1 MLARIIRHEWTLLVA
16 DRTAVL
22 IVVMFTALIGA
33 AAISG
38 LRAVRTTDQTVT
50 AVLTAQDDR
59 LRDARDTLTG
69 PGASGDATWGPASPA
84 WLGGFVGRYLAQPTA
99 PLAAL
104 ATGQTDLNAPYA
116 RVTARGREAIAP
128 PMQTGNPLLLHLGQF
143 DLAFVL
149 VYLYPLF
156 VLALAYDLTST
167 EREDGTLRLIASQ
180 PVTLRQVVI
189 GKLMARGVVV
199 LLPALLAPCVVLPFD
214 GTPLDGAGML
224 RVLVW
229 TVAVV
234 AYGLVWFA
242 LAVIVNARGR
252 TPAFNALALAG
263 AWLALVVI
271 VPAVLNVLVERW
283 YPVPSRVEF
292 VNAARQASNQAR
304 VESSRVLGR
313 FIEEHP
319 EFAVAGD
326 GMKNAAVLT
335 AARDDEISREMLP
348 VLERF
353 ERQRARQHDA
363 VRWLRVASPAA
374 LLQGVL
380 VDAAGTGVDR
390 HRHFT
395 AQVDHFHQVWRR
407 HFQPLLFTDAALT
420 RGDYD
425 GLPTFTYAEEPIGVL
440 VWRLLGAV
448 VVLVALGGVGLIAGL
463 TTYRRYALID

>member
-1 MLARIIRHEWTLLVA
+1 MLARIIRHEWTLLAA

-38 LRAVRTTDQTVT
+38 LRAVRTADQTVT

-59 LRDARDTLTG
+59 LREARDTLTG

-189 GKLMARGVVV
+189 GTCLVCWVVTILQTVTGTLRTAVPRTIFVTVTGTCLMRHSLTIFVICTGTCFVT
-199 LLPALLAPCVVLPFD
+199 ALLTIVV
-214 GTPLDGAGML
+214 
-224 RVLVW
+224 
-229 TVAVV
+229 
-234 AYGLVWFA
+234 
-242 LAVIVNARGR
+242 
-252 TPAFNALALAG
+252 
-263 AWLALVVI
+263 
-271 VPAVLNVLVERW
+271 
-283 YPVPSRVEF
+283 
-292 VNAARQASNQAR
+292 
-304 VESSRVLGR
+304 
-313 FIEEHP
+313 
-319 EFAVAGD
+319 
-326 GMKNAAVLT
+326 
-335 AARDDEISREMLP
+335 
-348 VLERF
+348 
-353 ERQRARQHDA
+353 
-363 VRWLRVASPAA
+363 
-374 LLQGVL
+374 
-380 VDAAGTGVDR
+380 
-390 HRHFT
+390 
-395 AQVDHFHQVWRR
+395 
-407 HFQPLLFTDAALT
+407 
-420 RGDYD
+420 
-425 GLPTFTYAEEPIGVL
+425 
-440 VWRLLGAV
+440 
-448 VVLVALGGVGLIAGL
+448 
-463 TTYRRYALID
+463 TTYGSVL